1 MWDLEK
7 VDEEELREKLEKMCS
22 KEGVEVEIKDEEAQL
37 MYEGEEED
45 SFYRSWDEE
54 EDEETIIVT

>member
-1 MWDLEK
+1 
-7 VDEEELREKLEKMCS
+7 
-22 KEGVEVEIKDEEAQL
+22 